1 MSAPPQPCSAARPAT
16 VHDRRRDAL
25 VWAFVVLGVAL
36 RLFHYLRDP
45 SVWHDEAAL
54 VLNVLNKGF
63 VDLLGPLLFAEASP
77 PLFLWLER
85 SAVLVGGD
93 STFAVR
99 LWPLLASCAAVVL
112 MVPLAR
118 RLLQPRAV
126 PWAVLLLAVSDRLLW
141 HASEAK
147 PYSLD
152 VLAAIALPLL
162 FFISEEWQP
171 VRRLLLFA
179 ALAPI
184 TIFLVYPGCFL
195 YGGLLV
201 ALLPAV
207 ARERGW
213 GVRLTYGVLA
223 VAVFAAFALL
233 LFGPIRA
240 QRCETLSECW
250 APTFPNVSRP
260 WTLPGWVVWSTVRI
274 ADYCCRPVGGA
285 LAGLGIVGVIC
296 LRRRGHARALVLLL
310 LPPGLAAVAAL
321 IRAYPYFGARVMVYA
336 APAVC
341 LLVAEGVP
349 PAFRWLR
356 RRAAGL
362 EASGLR
368 TSIVFT
374 ARLALFITLLV
385 PASRTAFR
393 VLVPWERPDVA
404 GATEYVLS
412 HRQPNDAVVASS
424 WEHLYYFRHLG
435 AALVT
440 PGSAQQQPANRIWV
454 VVTAKGSREERL
466 GIAQG
471 LSPGDR
477 QTLARREFY
486 DTTVL
491 LTERTGEEAEVR
503 DAGSDDRPH
512 EAEDFPSFFAA
523 LRAMRAATYPP
534 LKPLSMFT
542 TSTLAEQ
549 LFSMVSKGATPENAA
564 P

>member
-1 MSAPPQPCSAARPAT
+1 MSAPHHPSTADRAAT

-25 VWAFVVLGVAL
+25 IWAFVILGVAL

-45 SVWHDEAAL
+45 SIWHDEAAL

-63 VDLLGPLLFAEASP
+63 SDLLGPLLFAEASP
-77 PLFLWLER
+77 PLFLCLER
-85 SAVLVGGD
+85 AAVLLGGD

-162 FFISEEWQP
+162 FFVSEGWRP
-171 VRRLLLFA
+171 VRRLILFA

-201 ALLPAV
+201 ALLPMV
-207 ARERGW
+207 VRERGW
-213 GVRLTYGVLA
+213 QVKLTYGVLA
-223 VAVFAAFALL
+223 VAVFAAFAVLL
-233 LFGPIRA
+233 VGPIRA
-240 QRCETLSECW
+240 QRCDTLSECW
-250 APTFPNVSRP
+250 APTFPNLSRP
-260 WTLPGWVVWSTVRI
+260 WTLPGWAVWSTVRI

-285 LAGLGIVGVIC
+285 LAGLGVIGVIC
-296 LRRRGHARALVLLL
+296 LRRRRPGTALVLLL
-310 LPPGLAAVAAL
+310 VPSGLAAVAAL

-349 PAFRWLR
+349 PVFRWLR
-356 RRAAGL
+356 RRRAGL
-362 EASGLR
+362 QASGLR
-368 TSIVFT
+368 KSIVFT
-374 ARLALFITLLV
+374 AQACLLITLLV

-404 GATEYVLS
+404 GATDYVLS

-435 AALVT
+435 AALTT
-440 PGSAQQQPANRIWV
+440 PGTSLQQPASRIWV
-454 VVTAKGSREERL
+454 VVTSKGSRAERL
-466 GIAQG
+466 EIAQG

-477 QTLARREFY
+477 QTLTRREFD

-491 LTERTGEEAEVR
+491 LTERNGEEVR
-503 DAGSDDRPH
+503 DAAGTDYRDRESD
-512 EAEDFPSFFAA
+512 AFPSFFAA

-542 TSTLAEQ
+542 TTTLAEQ
-549 LFSMVSKGATPENAA
+549 LFSMVSRGATPENAA